1 MPLEPD
7 IPVSYHSLFNHLLS
21 PRSLVIVGASRDA
34 EKLGH
39 ALLKNALSGG
49 FTGPVHVVN
58 PNGGEILGRPVITR
72 VADLPRG
79 IDLALLALPAEAT
92 LDAARIVLS
101 RGCQSLV
108 VISDGFR
115 DMDAEGAQREDALTK
130 LCRDREVPLLG
141 PNSLGVIHRHL
152 GLNGSLSVAY
162 PPPGRISLLTQSGA
176 IGAAA
181 LDWMAA
187 RHLGIAKMLSPGNE
201 AGVSMAECM
210 TYLAHDS
217 ETSVI
222 ACHLERLT
230 DGATFLRAATEASRG
245 KPVVLLLGGSSEW
258 RASQADGGEP
268 GEESLPDAPSIFA
281 AACDRTGVIQAHDFQ
296 GWLDILMALNHLPLP
311 RSGRVAVLSNGLGPG
326 LLTADLLAGHGLTS
340 VSLDP
345 ALAAPLKGQIPRGAN
360 LRGPL
365 DLSGMALPRHYQA
378 TLKAI
383 EADEKIGATVSII
396 TPQPL
401 TRPVEIVRALLTD
414 GPTRKPLV
422 TVFMGGT
429 HARAGME
436 EMDSLHAPCYPT
448 PERAVLALAALDQY
462 ARWRGRG
469 PRILGQFPVNR
480 TRVRR
485 LIQRHHLLGQARLPE
500 MTAKEI
506 LQAYGIVIPEG
517 ESATTIDEALESAER
532 IGYPVTLHL
541 LSPELHLASDM
552 ETRHVDL
559 PDPRALRDGFDLLTL
574 RFARRVPEGRLE
586 GVFVEK
592 NLAHGRHAALGMVR
606 DRQFGPILHVGGE
619 NTPPD
624 EMICQLA
631 PVTSE
636 EAIAMLRAG
645 CRQQKIHAIC
655 AEMNDSELQGVAEVL
670 QRISL
675 LVTDF
680 PEIERVEI
688 NPLIIR
694 RAGLPPVATECEMRL
709 QSGRAAP

>member
-1 MPLEPD
+1 M
-7 IPVSYHSLFNHLLS
+7 SYHSLFNPLLS
-21 PRSLVIVGASRDA
+21 PRSMVIVGASRHT

-39 ALLKNALSGG
+39 ALLSNALSGG
-49 FTGPVHVVN
+49 FSGPIHVVN

-79 IDLALLALPAEAT
+79 VDLAVLALPAEAT
-92 LDAARIVLS
+92 VDAARIVMS
-101 RGCQSLV
+101 RGCQALV

-115 DMDAEGAQREDALTK
+115 DMNAEGAKREEALAK
-130 LCRDREVPLLG
+130 LCHDREIPLLG
-141 PNSLGVIHRHL
+141 PNSLGVIHRQL

-162 PPPGRISLLTQSGA
+162 PPPGGISLVTQSGA

-187 RHLGIAKMLSPGNE
+187 RNLGIAKMLSPGNE
-201 AGVSMAECM
+201 AGVTMAECM

-230 DGATFLRAATEASRG
+230 DGAGFLRAATEASRG

-258 RASQADGGEP
+258 RASQADGEP
-268 GEESLPDAPSIFA
+268 VEASLPDAPSIFA

-296 GWLDILMALNHLPLP
+296 GWLDILMALNHLPSP
-311 RSGRVAVLSNGLGPG
+311 RSGRVAVVSNGLGPG
-326 LLTADLLAGHGLTS
+326 LLTADLLAGRGLTS

-345 ALAAPLKGQIPRGAN
+345 SLAMPLKAQLPHGAN

-365 DLSGMALPRHYQA
+365 DLTGVALPRHYQA

-383 EADEKIGATVSII
+383 DADEKIGAVVSII

-401 TRPVEIVRALLTD
+401 TRPVEIVRALLSD
-414 GPTRKPLV
+414 GPSRKPLV
-422 TVFMGGT
+422 TVFMGGA
-429 HARAGME
+429 HARSGMD
-436 EMDSLHAPCYPT
+436 EMDTLHVPCYPT
-448 PERAVLALAALDQY
+448 PERAVQALAALDQY

-485 LIQRHHLLGQARLPE
+485 LIQRHHLLGQVRLSE

-574 RFARRVPEGRLE
+574 RFARKVPEGRLD
-586 GVFVEK
+586 GIFVEK

-636 EAIAMLRAG
+636 DAIAMLRAG

-694 RAGLPPVATECEMRL
+694 RAGLPPVATECELRL
-709 QSGRAAP
+709 MPGNVTP